1 MIRSLDPTPQRN
13 EGFKLKI
20 TITADLKELKMSI
33 TTANGLKPMNIFK
46 NEQHEMSK
54 EKYFFLMDGLISRGV
69 LEKVEY
75 LEKPEETSESSLFL
89 QVFCLLKAIA
99 CWLCL
104 CSKCFLIIRPACFTY
119 FKNSIMKSTEKLR
132 PSNRG

>member
-1 MIRSLDPTPQRN
+1 MAFTTTAAVEGSTVFYKVHPSAKRYTLKDNGFTETKSGNFQLIRSLDPTPQRN

-69 LEKVEY
+69 LEKVE
-75 LEKPEETSESSLFL
+75 
-89 QVFCLLKAIA
+89 
-99 CWLCL
+99 
-104 CSKCFLIIRPACFTY
+104 
-119 FKNSIMKSTEKLR
+119 
-132 PSNRG
+132 

>member
-75 LEKPEETSESSLFL
+75 LRNLKK
-89 QVFCLLKAIA
+89 QVKVACSFRFSVYLKATA

-104 CSKCFLIIRPACFTY
+104 CSKYFLIIRPACFTY

>member
-89 QVFCLLKAIA
+89 QVFCFFESNSLLAVSLFQVFSHYTPGLLYLFQKIV
-99 CWLCL
+99 
-104 CSKCFLIIRPACFTY
+104 
-119 FKNSIMKSTEKLR
+119 
-132 PSNRG
+132 

>member
-1 MIRSLDPTPQRN
+1 MKITMKITRWNPWHLQQRLLLKAQQFYKVHPSAKRYTLKDNGFTETKSGNFQLIRSLDPTPQRN

-54 EKYFFLMDGLISRGV
+54 ENTFS
-69 LEKVEY
+69 
-75 LEKPEETSESSLFL
+75 
-89 QVFCLLKAIA
+89 
-99 CWLCL
+99 
-104 CSKCFLIIRPACFTY
+104 
-119 FKNSIMKSTEKLR
+119 
-132 PSNRG
+132 

>member
-1 MIRSLDPTPQRN
+1 MAFTTTAAV
-13 EGFKLKI
+13 EGSTVFYKVHPSAKRYTLKDNGFTETKSGNFQLKI

-69 LEKVEY
+69 LEKVE
-75 LEKPEETSESSLFL
+75 
-89 QVFCLLKAIA
+89 
-99 CWLCL
+99 
-104 CSKCFLIIRPACFTY
+104 
-119 FKNSIMKSTEKLR
+119 
-132 PSNRG
+132 